1 MTRYA
6 LVLLTLFVCVSVCA
20 GSETHSS
27 AQPTPAKSPTV
38 TDDFTNTPV
47 QKVNDPFEGF
57 NRSMFRIN
65 NTLYKFALRPLAH
78 GYAAIVPTPI
88 RTGITNVF
96 DNAQYPVRFI
106 NCVLQGKIKRSA
118 QETGK
123 FVVNST
129 VGIGGW
135 MRPSEHMPAIANVPA
150 ADFGQTLSVWGIST
164 GPYLVVP
171 GLGPSDCRDLVGYA
185 GDFVIY
191 PLNWHAI
198 GIIHHAFIS
207 NTINFSLGAAKF
219 VNGLPKA
226 VDTYDQITSAAVD
239 PYIAVRDG
247 FLSLRAAQVKK

>member
-1 MTRYA
+1 MKRCT
-6 LVLLTLFVCVSVCA
+6 VFLLALFVCFSLSA
-20 GSETHSS
+20 GERKHSI
-27 AQPTPAKSPTV
+27 AQSTPVNAASTA
-38 TDDFTNTPV
+38 DDFTAIPV
-47 QKVNDPFEGF
+47 QKVDDPFQGF

-65 NTLYKFALRPLAH
+65 NTLYKFALRPLAR
-78 GYAAIVPTPI
+78 GYAAIVPTPV

-129 VGIGGW
+129 IGIGGW
-135 MRPSEHMPAIANVPA
+135 MRPSEHITAIANVPA
-150 ADFGQTLSVWGIST
+150 ADFGQTLGVWGFRT
-164 GPYLVVP
+164 GPFLVVP
-171 GLGPSDCRDLVGYA
+171 VLGPSDCRDLVGYA
-185 GDFVIY
+185 GDFVMY

-198 GIIHHAFIS
+198 GLMHHVLIS

-226 VDTYDQITSAAVD
+226 VDTYDQITAAAVD

-247 FLSLRAAQVKK
+247 FLALRAAQAKK

>member
-1 MTRYA
+1 VKRYA

-27 AQPTPAKSPTV
+27 ARPTPAKSPAV
-38 TDDFTNTPV
+38 TDDFTNTTV

-88 RTGITNVF
+88 RTGI

>member
-1 MTRYA
+1 MKSYTLA
-6 LVLLTLFVCVSVCA
+6 LFALFVCVSDCA
-20 GSETHSS
+20 GSGNSAT
-27 AQPTPAKSPTV
+27 AQPAPSNSSSVP
-38 TDDFTNTPV
+38 DDFTNTPV
-47 QKVNDPFEGF
+47 QKVNDPFQGF
-57 NRSMFRIN
+57 NREMFRIN
-65 NTLYKFALRPLAH
+65 DTLYKFAFRPFAR
-78 GYAAIVPTPI
+78 GYAAVVPAPI

-106 NCVLQGKIKRSA
+106 NCVLQGKIQRSA

-123 FVVNST
+123 FLVNST
-129 VGIGGW
+129 VGAGGW
-135 MRPSEHMPAIANVPA
+135 MRPSEKIPAIANVPA

-198 GIIHHAFIS
+198 GLIHHAFIS
-207 NTINFSLGAAKF
+207 DTISFSLGAAKF

-247 FLSLRAAQVKK
+247 FLTLRAAQVRK